1 NLMEDA
7 ATAEI
12 ARAQIWQWIKSETKT
27 AEGDVV
33 TNALYEK
40 LRDEALAKLSA
51 QPGNRYSEAAKI
63 LDQII
68 LSDQFVEFLTI
79 PAYKQLLRG

>member
-1 NLMEDA
+1 MEDA